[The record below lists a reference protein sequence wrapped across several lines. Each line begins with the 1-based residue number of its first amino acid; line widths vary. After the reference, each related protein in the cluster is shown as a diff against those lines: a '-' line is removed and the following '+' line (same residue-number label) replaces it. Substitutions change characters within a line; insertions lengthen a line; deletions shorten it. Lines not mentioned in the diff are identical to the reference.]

1 MPDDL
6 ESRIIA
12 AITARGGHSVTP
24 KVLSKR
30 LGLTKSEAA
39 GLRRALRNLLK
50 QGKIEYSKNHTI
62 RAAGAHGTITGTFR
76 RTSSGDGY
84 VRPHAVDGVV
94 GRDIFIRESDSQ
106 DAASGDDVLIR
117 VTRRPAG
124 SGSPSGVITSIVER
138 ATNQFVGTYFE
149 RDRTGF
155 VR

>member
-6 ESRIIA
+6 AARITS
-12 AITARGGHSVTP
+12 AITARGGDSVTP

-50 QGKIEYSKNHTI
+50 QGKIEYSKNHSL

-84 VRPHAVDGVV
+84 VRPRPTEGVV
-94 GRDIFIRESDSQ
+94 GKDIFMHESDAQ
-106 DAASGDDVLIR
+106 DAASGDDVFVKI
-117 VTRRPAG
+117 TRRPG
-124 SGSPSGVITSIVER
+124 SSGAPAGVITSIVQR
-138 ATNQFVGTYFE
+138 AT
-149 RDRTGF
+149 
-155 VR
+155 